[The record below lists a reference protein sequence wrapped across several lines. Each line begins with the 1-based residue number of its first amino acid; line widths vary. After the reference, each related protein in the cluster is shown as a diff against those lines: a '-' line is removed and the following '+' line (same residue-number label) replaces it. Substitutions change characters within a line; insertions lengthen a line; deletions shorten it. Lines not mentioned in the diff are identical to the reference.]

1 MSKRI
6 ATVALIGALTASG
19 AAFAQGIAFGSV
31 DGDQDGF
38 VSYEELTKA
47 VPSIS
52 EEIFMSADKDSD
64 KLLSQEEFAALE
76 L

>member
-6 ATVALIGALTASG
+6 ATVALIGAMTASG
-19 AAFAQGIAFGSV
+19 AAFAQGLAFGSV

-38 VSYEELTKA
+38 VSYEELSQA
-47 VPSIS
+47 VPSMS
-52 EEIFMSADKDSD
+52 EEVFKSADTDSD
-64 KLLSQEEFAALE
+64 NLLNQEEFSALE